1 MISQA
6 LSALGFVGALSESPS
21 PLVMKSLDGVKSV
34 TFTLFTVFGARVR
47 KLWMDKV
54 TQSQVDAVAD
64 ELFKEAGYDF
74 ARVVTN
80 QVAVRLGKGKANSRI
95 GDLVQ
100 NWKERRIAE
109 GAGYVNAAPA
119 ELNKGLEVLYEGISR
134 LTRGLAGKSLVES
147 SQKHAQEIRLWS
159 DQYEKQSKEI
169 EALQAEFDEILRA
182 KEQLEA
188 ANVELRSEL
197 TATRA
202 ELDQASVRLIDAK
215 ATIELLAKGQ
225 PVGEA
230 ATSGVNSSGPVGDAA
245 HGGEVVSSAAPKR
258 QRGGPRKDPVIP
270 KRPRGRPKKDSV
282 PGA

>member
-1 MISQA
+1 MILQA
-6 LSALGFVGALSESPS
+6 LSVLGFVGALLESS
-21 PLVMKSLDGVKSV
+21 SQSVMKSVDGVKSV
-34 TFTLFTVFGARVR
+34 TFTLFTVFGAGVR
-47 KLWMDKV
+47 KLCMDKV
-54 TQSQVDAVAD
+54 TQSQVDTVAD

-74 ARVVTN
+74 ARVITN

-119 ELNKGLEVLYEGISR
+119 ELNKGLEVLFEGISR
-134 LTRGLAGKSLVES
+134 LTRGLAGKHLVES
-147 SQKHAQEIRLWS
+147 SQKHAQEIGLWS

-169 EALQAEFDEILRA
+169 EALQAEFGKILRA

-197 TATRA
+197 TAARA
-202 ELDQASVRLIDAK
+202 ELDQANIRLSDAK

-225 PVGEA
+225 SADEA
-230 ATSGVNSSGPVGDAA
+230 ATSGVSSSGAAGDAG
-245 HGGEVVSSAAPKR
+245 HGGEVVSSVAHER
-258 QRGGPRKDPVIP
+258 ELGGPKKDPVIP
-270 KRPRGRPKKDSV
+270 KRPRGRRKKDPV
-282 PGA
+282 PAA

>member
-1 MISQA
+1 
-6 LSALGFVGALSESPS
+6 
-21 PLVMKSLDGVKSV
+21 
-34 TFTLFTVFGARVR
+34 
-47 KLWMDKV
+47 MDKV
-54 TQSQVDAVAD
+54 TQSQVDTVAD

-74 ARVVTN
+74 ARVITN

-119 ELNKGLEVLYEGISR
+119 ELNKGLEVLFEGISR
-134 LTRGLAGKSLVES
+134 LTRGLAGKHLVES
-147 SQKHAQEIRLWS
+147 SQKHAQEIGLWS

-169 EALQAEFDEILRA
+169 EALQAEFDKILRA

-197 TATRA
+197 TAARA
-202 ELDQASVRLIDAK
+202 ELDQANIRLSDAK

-225 PVGEA
+225 SADEA
-230 ATSGVNSSGPVGDAA
+230 ATSGVSSSGAAGDAG
-245 HGGEVVSSAAPKR
+245 HGGEVVSSVAHER
-258 QRGGPRKDPVIP
+258 ELGGPKKDPVIP
-270 KRPRGRPKKDSV
+270 KRPRGRRKKDPV
-282 PGA
+282 PAA